1 MLLLDFP
8 NEIVLIVAENLDAQG
23 LSALLAA
30 NRHLLLLLTPLM
42 HRLAAQDKDGQPAL
56 YWAAAEGH
64 VPLAQRLLESGAP
77 VDARSTRAVFDS
89 ALHCAAKYGQD
100 GVLAV
105 LLAHGAEV
113 DCLDTYGATPL
124 FWAARNDRGSTV
136 AILLGRGADAAIRN
150 LAGETMVHY
159 AAYSG
164 HGEVVRLL
172 LEDGGV
178 DVDIRDHE
186 TGETPLHHAVQS
198 GSGDVVR
205 LLLEKG
211 ADIAAASNLD
221 ETPLIAATAHWAMF
235 QILLERAPPDVA
247 AAAAPNRR
255 GATALHYAAQCDN
268 TQVVAALLDMGADID
283 ARDNDGKTAVIFA
296 ASRGSEE
303 MFRVLLDRGA
313 DISIGGR
320 RTALTYAM
328 DEGHAIIVKLLL
340 EKLHDLDDRRW
351 HETDGPRALHWAAN
365 FGNRAIVRRLL
376 ERGIRV
382 DEPNSISETALFR
395 AAGPAWCGH
404 EAMAE
409 LLVEMGADID
419 IRNDIGMSPLHRAV
433 QYAQAPVARL
443 LLDRGADVLARD
455 NNGNSA
461 LHWAVRTAVP
471 NADRQVI
478 ATVELL
484 LERGADPRVL
494 NNVGKSPFQWA
505 ISHRGIGATPAVI
518 MMLREL
524 DS

>member
-1 MLLLDFP
+1 MLLLNFP
-8 NEIVLIVAENLDAQG
+8 NEIVLLVGENLDAQSLG
-23 LSALLAA
+23 ALLAA
-30 NRHLLLLLTPLM
+30 NRHLSLLLTPLM

-64 VPLAQRLLESGAP
+64 VPLALHLLGRGAP
-77 VDARSTRAVFDS
+77 IDARGTRAVFDS

-105 LLAHGAEV
+105 LLEHGAEV

-124 FWAARNDRGSTV
+124 FWAARNGRGSTV
-136 AILLGRGADAAIRN
+136 GILLQRGADAAIRN

-159 AAYSG
+159 AAFSG
-164 HGEVVRLL
+164 HRAVVRRL
-172 LEDGGV
+172 LEDGGGV

-186 TGETPLHHAVQS
+186 TGETPLHHAVQA

-211 ADIAAASNLD
+211 ADMAAASALD
-221 ETPLIAATAHWAMF
+221 ETPLTAATAHWPMF
-235 QILLERAPPDVA
+235 RILLERAPDI
-247 AAAAPNRR
+247 AAPNRR
-255 GATALHYAAQCDN
+255 GTTALHSAAQSDN
-268 TQVVAALLDMGADID
+268 TQVVAALLDLGADID
-283 ARDNDGKTAVIFA
+283 ARDNDGKTAIIFA
-296 ASRGSEE
+296 AGRGSEE
-303 MFRVLLDRGA
+303 LFRALLDRGA
-313 DISIGGR
+313 DISIGGPDR
-320 RTALTYAM
+320 MTALTYAM

-340 EKLHDLDDRRW
+340 EKLHDLGDRRW

-382 DEPNSISETALFR
+382 DELNSVSETALFR

-404 EAMAE
+404 EPMAE
-409 LLVEMGADID
+409 LLVEMGADIN
-419 IRNDIGMSPLHRAV
+419 IRNDTGMSPLHRAV
-433 QYAQAPVARL
+433 QYAQAPVVRL

-455 NNGNSA
+455 NNGNSP
-461 LHWAVRTAVP
+461 LHWAVRTAAP